1 MTISKKTEDKVK
13 NLPIGTTFTY
23 QTLFVKADEYA
34 ATAKALERLIK
45 KGLIKRVSTGVFYK
59 PKQTIFG
66 ELMPREEEL
75 LKNYLFENGKR
86 IAYITGL
93 SLYNK
98 LGLTTQVPKTIKI
111 VFFDAEE
118 VKSLGSQEYAKKL
131 MTTIGTQKIPV
142 SGTSTILI
150 PLQTWVSIIAT
161 VNSGNS
167 LDIYINGKLVQ
178 TTALDNGNV
187 YGLPAG
193 TINVGGGIDGY
204 ISSTFDSTPFGPQDA
219 WNTYSSGYGSGGGS
233 SISDFFNKYKV
244 RFAFVKDNVELSR
257 LDI

>member
-1 MTISKKTEDKVK
+1 MLSSSSTTVSSGGLDASKSTPLTVTASNSFTISTWVYINNWDSTSNNKT
-13 NLPIGTTFTY
+13 I
-23 QTLFVKADEYA
+23 
-34 ATAKALERLIK
+34 
-45 KGLIKRVSTGVFYK
+45 VST
-59 PKQTIFG
+59 PKDSKSPFSLTLG
-66 ELMPREEEL
+66 TSD
-75 LKNYLFENGKR
+75 NG
-86 IAYITGL
+86 
-93 SLYNK
+93 LY
-98 LGLTTQVPKTIKI
+98 V
-111 VFFDAEE
+111 
-118 VKSLGSQEYAKKL
+118 
-131 MTTIGTQKIPV
+131 TIGTQKIPV

>member
-1 MTISKKTEDKVK
+1 MDFSWTTIIIIILLIIIVYFVWTMLSSSSTTVSSGGLDASKSTPLTVTASNSFTISTWVYINNWDSTSKNKT
-13 NLPIGTTFTY
+13 I
-23 QTLFVKADEYA
+23 
-34 ATAKALERLIK
+34 
-45 KGLIKRVSTGVFYK
+45 VST
-59 PKQTIFG
+59 PKDSKSPFSLTLG
-66 ELMPREEEL
+66 TSD
-75 LKNYLFENGKR
+75 NG
-86 IAYITGL
+86 
-93 SLYNK
+93 LY
-98 LGLTTQVPKTIKI
+98 V
-111 VFFDAEE
+111 
-118 VKSLGSQEYAKKL
+118 
-131 MTTIGTQKIPV
+131 TIGTQKIPV

-178 TTALDNGNV
+178 TTVLDKV

-233 SISDFFNKYKV
+233 SITDFFNKYKV